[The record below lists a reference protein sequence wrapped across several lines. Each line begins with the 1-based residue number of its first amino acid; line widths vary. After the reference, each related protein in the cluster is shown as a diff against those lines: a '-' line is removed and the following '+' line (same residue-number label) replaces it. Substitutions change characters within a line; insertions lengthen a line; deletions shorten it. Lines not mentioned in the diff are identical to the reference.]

1 MVRLKRLLAPF
12 IAATLFTG
20 ALHAQAEQRTLRVYN
35 WFDYITPQT
44 LTDFQKDS
52 GVKLIY
58 DIFDTNEALEAKLLT
73 GNSGYD
79 VVVPSNVF
87 LAKQIEAG
95 VFQPLDRSKL
105 PNWQHL
111 DPALMKLIEANDPG
125 NKFAVP
131 YMYGTVLIGF
141 NPAKVKAA
149 LGDNAPVDSW
159 DLIFKEENIAKLKQC
174 GVALLDSPS
183 EILPLA
189 LQYLGLP
196 PNSDKPADYKKA
208 EALMLKIRPYI
219 TYFHSSK
226 YMADIANG
234 DICVAVGYSGSFS
247 QAANRARE
255 AKNDVVVDMRLPKE
269 GAPIW
274 FDMLAIPKN
283 AANPEDAHTFINY
296 LLRPEVIAPISDFVG
311 YPNPNKDAT
320 DKVSPAIRNNPNL
333 YPTAEAMAKLYTLKP
348 LARDAERART
358 RAWTRIKSGAAQRP
372 HSPSPGLSQFHQCL
386 GNLSL
391 RHRRKP
397 QHQPRSLIHRHLA
410 VRQPEITQRRNLH
423 SHRFRLGHQFL
434 FARKVIHI
442 NLHMQPGRHCR
453 HGAQT
458 GNILRPAC
466 LEYIA
471 PA

>member
-1 MVRLKRLLAPF
+1 MTRLKHLLAPLLC
-12 IAATLFTG
+12 AAL
-20 ALHAQAEQRTLRVYN
+20 AAASHSASAEQRTLRVYN
-35 WFDYITPQT
+35 WFDYITPQA
-44 LTDFQKDS
+44 LVDFREESQ
-52 GVKLIY
+52 VKLVY

-111 DPALMKLIEANDPG
+111 DPSLMKLIEANDPG
-125 NKFAVP
+125 NRFAVP

-149 LGDNAPVDSW
+149 LGDHAPVDSW

-196 PNSDKPADYKKA
+196 PNSDNPADYKKA
-208 EALMLKIRPYI
+208 EALLSKIRPHI

-255 AKNDVVVDMRLPKE
+255 ARNGVVVDMRLPKE

-274 FDMLAIPKN
+274 FDMLAIPKG
-283 AANPEDAHTFINY
+283 AANPDDAHAFINY

-320 DKVSPAIRNNPNL
+320 DKVAPAIRDNPNL
-333 YPTAEAMAKLYTLKP
+333 YPNAEAMTRLYTLKP
-348 LARDAERART
+348 LTRNAERART
-358 RAWTRIKSGAAQRP
+358 RAWTKIKSG
-372 HSPSPGLSQFHQCL
+372 
-386 GNLSL
+386 
-391 RHRRKP
+391 
-397 QHQPRSLIHRHLA
+397 
-410 VRQPEITQRRNLH
+410 T
-423 SHRFRLGHQFL
+423 
-434 FARKVIHI
+434 
-442 NLHMQPGRHCR
+442 
-453 HGAQT
+453 
-458 GNILRPAC
+458 
-466 LEYIA
+466 
-471 PA
+471 

>member
-1 MVRLKRLLAPF
+1 MARLKRLLAPF
-12 IAATLFTG
+12 IAATLFAG
-20 ALHAQAEQRTLRVYN
+20 ALQAQAEQRTLRVYN

-44 LTDFQKDS
+44 LTEFQKGS
-52 GVKLIY
+52 GVKLVY

-183 EILPLA
+183 EIMPLA

-196 PNSDKPADYKKA
+196 PNSDKPADYKQA
-208 EALMLKIRPYI
+208 EALMLKIRPHI

-255 AKNDVVVDMRLPKE
+255 AKNGVVVDMRLPKE

-283 AANPEDAHTFINY
+283 AANPEDAHAFINY
-296 LLRPEVIAPISDFVG
+296 LLQPEVIAPISDFVG

-358 RAWTRIKSGAAQRP
+358 RAWTRIKSG
-372 HSPSPGLSQFHQCL
+372 
-386 GNLSL
+386 
-391 RHRRKP
+391 
-397 QHQPRSLIHRHLA
+397 
-410 VRQPEITQRRNLH
+410 T
-423 SHRFRLGHQFL
+423 
-434 FARKVIHI
+434 
-442 NLHMQPGRHCR
+442 
-453 HGAQT
+453 
-458 GNILRPAC
+458 
-466 LEYIA
+466 
-471 PA
+471 